1 MQPPM
6 EVCFLASGEK
16 VAVLEAAEF
25 EGKSAKVV
33 KQALAPK
40 IGVTRFRQRRFL
52 EGDAVEIPDDEV
64 FASAP
69 VKVQLVVLKFCPPDA
84 EEDKRMILAA
94 KEDDTVGLEWLLKS
108 PRSPNTRDADGMT
121 PLHHAAERGHV
132 EPTRLLVES
141 GAEIDA
147 SRTPPEIDPFR
158 TPIGS
163 TPLNLA
169 VSHGH
174 FEIAHILVEKGANTD
189 ELFTRKNLIYAV
201 KYNSL
206 NMVRFLVEMGCDKE
220 MTDEWG
226 ATPLIAAAQRGYL
239 KTVRFLVKSG
249 ASPHAA
255 DIFGKTALDHASL
268 CGHARVVRY
277 LSDKADSPRR
287 KVRRLNN
294 SSG

>member
-1 MQPPM
+1 M

-40 IGVTRFRQRRFL
+40 IGVTRFKQRLFL

-84 EEDKRMILAA
+84 EEDERMILAA
-94 KEDDTVGLEWLLKS
+94 KEDDTVGLERLLKS
-108 PRSPNTRDADGMT
+108 LRSPNTRDADGMT
-121 PLHHAAERGHV
+121 PLHHAAKRGHV

-147 SRTPPEIDPFR
+147 LRTPSR
-158 TPIGS
+158 LGS

-169 VSHGH
+169 VSHDH

-189 ELFTRKNLIYAV
+189 ELFTRNNLIYAA
-201 KYNSL
+201 KHDSL
-206 NMVRFLVEMGCDKE
+206 NMVRFLVEMGGDKE

-226 ATPLIAAAQRGYL
+226 ATPLIVAAQRGYL

-255 DIFGKTALDHASL
+255 DIFGKTALDQASL
-268 CGHARVVRY
+268 SGHARVVRY

-294 SSG
+294 SSD

>member
-1 MQPPM
+1 M
-6 EVCFLASGEK
+6 
-16 VAVLEAAEF
+16 
-25 EGKSAKVV
+25 
-33 KQALAPK
+33 
-40 IGVTRFRQRRFL
+40 
-52 EGDAVEIPDDEV
+52 
-64 FASAP
+64 
-69 VKVQLVVLKFCPPDA
+69 
-84 EEDKRMILAA
+84 
-94 KEDDTVGLEWLLKS
+94 
-108 PRSPNTRDADGMT
+108 
-121 PLHHAAERGHV
+121 
-132 EPTRLLVES
+132 
-141 GAEIDA
+141 
-147 SRTPPEIDPFR
+147 
-158 TPIGS
+158 
-163 TPLNLA
+163 NLA

-189 ELFTRKNLIYAV
+189 ELFTRKNLIDAV
-201 KYNSL
+201 IYSSL